1 MSLIA
6 NDIYKGS
13 EDVYKMYEGDSLI
26 YEKASNGIMDYFHIW
41 ATGGP
46 AGKVGHV
53 SFEHGYGSS
62 YHKSV
67 KFEYSYDG
75 ITWSF
80 CDWTF
85 SGISLDLNINYD
97 ENTGDPIYE
106 YIFIRGTNLKGLY
119 DHGSDGDGDSIT
131 SPNHFYITDTTEN
144 KEAHIH
150 VGGNIMSL
158 LYGDD
163 FRDKYS
169 IPGDGSCFTYLF
181 KGDLYSAAELK
192 LPATS
197 LTNSCY
203 EGMFSKNEKLV
214 YGPKFLPANNLV
226 SSCYREMF
234 YQCYNLIQAP
244 ALPSKNLGTDCYYRM
259 FSYCTSLTATPV
271 LPAKKIMGGSY
282 SDMFF
287 RCTRLNYVKILAEDL
302 GNANTFR
309 WLNGVS
315 LEGTF
320 VKKKGVTYSNDDS
333 GIPVGWTV
341 IEID

>member
-1 MSLIA
+1 MGLIA

-41 ATGGP
+41 AAGGP

-53 SFEHGYGSS
+53 SFEHGYGSND
-62 YHKSV
+62 HKNV

-75 ITWSF
+75 ITWSY

-85 SGISLDLNINYD
+85 TGIDLDLNINYD

-106 YIFIRGTNLKGLY
+106 YIFIRGNNIKGVNVY
-119 DHGSDGDGDSIT
+119 SGDGDSII
-131 SPNHFYITDTTEN
+131 SPNYFYINDTTQDHN
-144 KEAHIH
+144 AHIH

-158 LYGDD
+158 MYGDD
-163 FRDKYS
+163 FRDKYT
-169 IPGDGSCFTYLF
+169 IPSSNCFNYLF

-197 LTNSCY
+197 LTDHCY
-203 EGMFSKNEKLV
+203 KGMFSKNERLV

-226 SSCYREMF
+226 GYCYREMF

-244 ALPSKNLGTDCYYRM
+244 AIPSKNLGEGCYYRM
-259 FSYCTSLTATPV
+259 FSFCTSLTTAPV
-271 LPAKKIMGGSY
+271 LPAKKIMNGSY
-282 SDMFF
+282 WDMFF
-287 RCTRLNYVKILAEDL
+287 KCSRLNYVKILAEDL

-315 LEGTF
+315 SEGTF
-320 VKKKGVTYSNDDS
+320 VKKKGVNYSNDAS

-341 IEID
+341 EEID

>member
-62 YHKSV
+62 DHKNV

-75 ITWSF
+75 ITWST

-106 YIFIRGTNLKGLY
+106 YIFIRGNNINGLNIY
-119 DHGSDGDGDSIT
+119 SGDGDST
-131 SPNHFYITDTTEN
+131 TTPNYFSIADTTDN

-150 VGGNIMSL
+150 IGGNIMSL
-158 LYGDD
+158 MYGDN
-163 FRDKYS
+163 FRDKYI
-169 IPGDGSCFTYLF
+169 IPDSKCFNYLF
-181 KGDLYSAAELK
+181 QGDLYSAAELK
-192 LPATS
+192 LPATT
-197 LTNSCY
+197 LTDYCY
-203 EGMFSKNEKLV
+203 AGMFKKNERLV
-214 YGPKFLPANNLV
+214 YGPKFLPANNLTWG
-226 SSCYREMF
+226 CYSEMF
-234 YQCYNLIQAP
+234 YQCTNLTSPPDLPAQNLARSCYLKMFAQCRYLIQAP
-244 ALPSKNLGTDCYYRM
+244 
-259 FSYCTSLTATPV
+259 V
-271 LPAKKIMGGSY
+271 LPAQNTIVGCY
-282 SDMFF
+282 EDMFF
-287 RCTRLNYVKILAEDL
+287 KCIRLNYVKILAKNIVAS
-302 GNANTFR
+302 GFFR
-309 WLNGVS
+309 WLYGVPS
-315 LEGTF
+315 EGTF
-320 VKKKGVTYSNDDS
+320 IKKKDVNYEISNS
-333 GIPVGWTV
+333 GIPEGWTV
-341 IEID
+341 EEID